1 MLLLLTF
8 LYEEVW
14 EFLIFILSSRLMV
27 SLLCEYTAKRHLC
40 ERRLITRLICH
51 ILWVRRK
58 LSRPTLSF
66 MQLSLLS
73 FSGHLPSS
81 MALLPRKK
89 ATVAIEVKK
98 SIVQY
103 LVAHVIDGDGDAA
116 APLSNGWSTL
126 WSEKHC
132 SSRHLIKAC
141 ESKSHTEVI
150 LPGTSPPAC

>member
-1 MLLLLTF
+1 
-8 LYEEVW
+8 
-14 EFLIFILSSRLMV
+14 
-27 SLLCEYTAKRHLC
+27 
-40 ERRLITRLICH
+40 
-51 ILWVRRK
+51 
-58 LSRPTLSF
+58 
-66 MQLSLLS
+66 
-73 FSGHLPSS
+73 